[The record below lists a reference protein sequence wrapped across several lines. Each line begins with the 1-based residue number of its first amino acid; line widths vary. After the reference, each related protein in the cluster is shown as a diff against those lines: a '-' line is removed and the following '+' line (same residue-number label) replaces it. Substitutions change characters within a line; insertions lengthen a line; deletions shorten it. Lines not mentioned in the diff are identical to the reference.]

1 MIMKRNVLIGV
12 LAVLMLAG
20 CVAAADNE
28 KAAADSNKAAV
39 VVGTFDSRA
48 VAVAYAHSDHWKQK
62 VQQMKK
68 ALDEA
73 KAAGDTKKAEEIEQ
87 WGPAQQRKFHMQGF
101 GTADVSDMLE
111 YIKND
116 IPKIAK
122 EAGVDIIVSKW
133 DIAYQNNSAKTVDIT
148 EKIAAPFKPDE
159 KTLVM
164 IRDLMT
170 KAPVPNETL
179 EKMDH
184 TKF

>member
-1 MIMKRNVLIGV
+1 MKRNVLIGI
-12 LAVLMLAG
+12 LAVLALAG
-20 CVAAADNE
+20 CVI
-28 KAAADSNKAAV
+28 AADSEKPSAGDKKAAV

-62 VQQMKK
+62 LQQMKK
-68 ALDEA
+68 AQDEA
-73 KAAGDTKKAEEIEQ
+73 KAAGDTKKVEELEQ
-87 WGPAQQRKFHMQGF
+87 WGQTQQRKFHMQGF
-101 GTADVSDMLE
+101 GTADVSNMLE

-133 DIAYQNNSAKTVDIT
+133 DIAYQSPSAKTVDIT
-148 EKIAAPFKPDE
+148 EKIVAPFKPDE

-170 KAPVPNETL
+170 KAPVPNEVL